1 MTASRGPRIA
11 RVFVDSSAFFA
22 LADQDDNHYG
32 DAQAIQQRLIADRSA
47 WFTSNFIVAE
57 AHALFLTR
65 LGIRPAMQFLDRLEL
80 SSVTVIRVTPGDEA
94 RAKAIVRQY
103 DDKDFSLT
111 DASSFAI
118 MERTGMQHAFTFD
131 RHFEQF
137 GLSVLP

>member
-1 MTASRGPRIA
+1 MTAFRGPRIA

-22 LADQDDNHYG
+22 LADQDDNRYS

-65 LGIRPAMQFLDRLEL
+65 LGIRPAMQFLDRLER
-80 SSVTVIRVTPGDEA
+80 SSVTVIRVTTGDEA
-94 RAKAIVRQY
+94 RAKTIVRQY

-118 MERTGMQHAFTFD
+118 MERTRIQHALAFD
-131 RHFEQF
+131 RHFEQYGF
-137 GLSVLP
+137 TVVS